1 MKALRRSF
9 SEEQAGIG
17 GDGDLDLSRQASDI
31 HGLQIGWSAWEPSI
45 IAEEQQPR
53 CKGEAVLS
61 AFGRGCEKTVDGSFV
76 DAKDPDLSERGSILD
91 EILQHVSSESNLM
104 NLVFSFYTATD
115 AVIERHRANR
125 EKPSISSPN
134 KFALRLQRP

>member
-1 MKALRRSF
+1 MAAMASSWFLSLCSSSSSFWASALLEARKSRNRMKALRRSF

-61 AFGRGCEKTVDGSFV
+61 AFG
-76 DAKDPDLSERGSILD
+76 
-91 EILQHVSSESNLM
+91 HHH
-104 NLVFSFYTATD
+104 
-115 AVIERHRANR
+115 AVIAGGQRLWGCFT
-125 EKPSISSPN
+125 P
-134 KFALRLQRP
+134 ALIDHDAITS